1 MTILNPFQNGRDR
14 RFPLYY
20 ENQLVSFEKDLD
32 DPRSRLIQ
40 LDAVLL
46 IFVNGVL
53 QEPGIN
59 YEFNG
64 GTSIS
69 FDAAPTSEDDIF
81 IFFYRGTVGQ
91 DSFIFDVNETIKEG
105 DIIAVSYTHLRA
117 HET

>member
-1 MTILNPFQNGRDR
+1 M
-14 RFPLYY
+14 
-20 ENQLVSFEKDLD
+20 
-32 DPRSRLIQ
+32 
-40 LDAVLL
+40 
-46 IFVNGVL
+46 L

-81 IFFYRGTVGQ
+81 IFYRGTVGQ

-105 DIIAVSYTHLRA
+105 DIINYSRVQNLNLTMLLKIQLILHR
-117 HET
+117 EMKE